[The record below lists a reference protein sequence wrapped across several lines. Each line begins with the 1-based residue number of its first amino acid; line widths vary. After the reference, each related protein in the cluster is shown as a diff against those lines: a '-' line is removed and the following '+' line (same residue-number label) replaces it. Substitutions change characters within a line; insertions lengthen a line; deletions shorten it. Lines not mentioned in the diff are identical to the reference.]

1 MEQLPRGTRIAL
13 LLAALFLLLVV
24 PFAAMLAP
32 AVTPA
37 PVQETAA
44 TADTLQEE

>member
-32 AVTPA
+32 AVTP

-44 TADTLQEE
+44 TADTLREE